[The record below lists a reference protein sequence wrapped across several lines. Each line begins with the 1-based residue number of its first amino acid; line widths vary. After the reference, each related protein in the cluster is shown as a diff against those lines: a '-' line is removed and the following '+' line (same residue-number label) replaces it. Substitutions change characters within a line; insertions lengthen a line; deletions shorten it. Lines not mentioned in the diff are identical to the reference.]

1 MAGYLDESKLQA
13 LEDAVAQAE
22 ASGRPLLMAIHHPSL
37 PVGSKWLNEIGV
49 KNAAETL
56 EALTVLEEQAVV
68 VSGHVRQD
76 SAQVQQGLQCLTSPS
91 TCVQTA
97 PVSAEFQLDALA
109 PGCRELALYADGSWE
124 TAVRRMTD

>member
-68 VSGHVRQD
+68 VS
-76 SAQVQQGLQCLTSPS
+76 AQVQQGLQCLTSPS

>member
-56 EALTVLEEQAVV
+56 EALMVLEEQVVV

-76 SAQVQQGLQCLTSPS
+76 SAQVQQGLQCLTPPS

-97 PVSAEFQLDALA
+97 PVSAEFQLGALA

>member
-1 MAGYLDESKLQA
+1 MAGYLDESESHA
-13 LEDAVAQAE
+13 LEDVVAQAE
-22 ASGRPLLMAIHHPSL
+22 ASWRPLLVAIHHPSL

-56 EALTVLEEQAVV
+56 EALTVLEERAVV

-76 SAQVQQGLQCLTSPS
+76 SAQVHQGLQCLTPPS
-91 TCVQTA
+91 TCVKTS
-97 PVSAEFQLDALA
+97 PMSAGFQLDALA

-124 TAVRRMTD
+124 TEVRLVTD